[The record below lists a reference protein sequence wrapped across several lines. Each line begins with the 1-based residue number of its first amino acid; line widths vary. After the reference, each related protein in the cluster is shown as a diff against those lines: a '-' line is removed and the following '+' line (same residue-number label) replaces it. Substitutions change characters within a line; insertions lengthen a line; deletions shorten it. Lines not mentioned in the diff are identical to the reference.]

1 MNFRHYDLKTD
12 AYWHWRLLG
21 VLVGLAV
28 AILLMAGPA
37 GQARAD
43 GLYVVNVANWDTL
56 NVRNGP

>member
-12 AYWHWRLLG
+12 SYWHWRLLG

-37 GQARAD
+37 GPARAD
-43 GLYVVNVANWDTL
+43 GLYVVNVANRDTL

>member
-37 GQARAD
+37 G
-43 GLYVVNVANWDTL
+43 
-56 NVRNGP
+56 